1 MKFKTIFFLF
11 NGIILFSFLF
21 IALMPLFVL
30 GAEYTRIFWGENWF
44 LALLFLI
51 FISVLDAYFMIN
63 WKMFSLLEKEDWPGL
78 TSYLETEIYE
88 KKRLSSRNIRMMVNT
103 SLTISNLDKI
113 IRLEKEVSEKK
124 PSLLSR
130 YGAMLGI
137 PYLLNQNKEEG
148 KIYFKD
154 CIAQSSAKDLPW
166 LEWCYSFLL
175 LADQKLDEAKTY
187 LSSLSAQT
195 KDSILRLLSLYLLS
209 TISGKAQDEALVQNK
224 RSFIEQYPDRQSLEK
239 DVLKSK
245 NKNIV
250 VLLLSSVLDDSQN
263 WLYDTV
269 SENNVEEINNGH

>member
-30 GAEYTRIFWGENWF
+30 GGEYTRIFWGENWF
-44 LALLFLI
+44 LALIFLV

-78 TSYLETEIYE
+78 TAYLENEVYE
-88 KKRLSSRNIRMMVNT
+88 KNRLNSRNIRMMINT

-113 IRLEKEVSEKK
+113 IRLEKEIREKK
-124 PSLLSR
+124 PNLLGR

-148 KIYFKD
+148 KVFFRE
-154 CIAQSSAKDLPW
+154 CINRGTPKDLPW
-166 LEWCYSFLL
+166 LQWCYSFLL
-175 LADQKLDEAKTY
+175 LSGKELEEANPY
-187 LSSLSAQT
+187 LSDLSSQN

-209 TISGKAQDEALVQNK
+209 TISENSTNEVLEQNK
-224 RSFIEQYPDRQSLEK
+224 AAFLIKFPDRISLQKE
-239 DVLKSK
+239 VRKSK
-245 NKNIV
+245 NNNIV
-250 VLLLSSVLDDSQN
+250 VLLLSSILDDSQS
-263 WLYDTV
+263 WLYGSV
-269 SENNVEEINNGH
+269 SENN